1 MSMNRKNISCGSVK
15 VGSRGQVVIPLE
27 LRKKLG
33 IKEGEVLLAV
43 CDGTN
48 IKLVRPDILAKLVED

>member
-1 MSMNRKNISCGSVK
+1 M
-15 VGSRGQVVIPLE
+15 GSRGQVVIPLE

-43 CDGTN
+43 CDGAN